1 MQQMPSAQQDAAT
14 NAAEANAPTNTRGP
28 MRSLPQVKDKI
39 MKYDS
44 FLQKNRTE
52 LNSKEF

>member
-14 NAAEANAPTNTRGP
+14 NAAEANAPANTRGP